1 MNGLFQDLR
10 YALRQLRKSPMFTA
24 VAVVTLA
31 LAVGATTAIFSVV
44 HAVLLAPLPY
54 RQIDRLAMIWGRNPS
69 RGDMEFPLSGGDFT
83 DWKQKQQAFEDIAPS
98 FDTEVTL
105 TGAGNPE
112 LVLGYAVSSNYFR
125 ILGVAPRIGRAF
137 TDDEA
142 SSGAQVVV
150 LSDKIWRSTFRADPQ
165 ILGKAIVLDA
175 KPYTVIGVM
184 PPAFN
189 FPPQTQLWMPMVVD
203 PRAAVDYQPEHRFIR
218 VIGRLKSGVSL
229 AEAQVRM
236 NALERQIAALHPA
249 TDAGNE
255 TFVEPLRN
263 EVVGGIRIPLLA
275 LLGAVGLV
283 LIIAC
288 VNIAGL
294 LLARGAGR
302 QIEVS
307 LRVAIG
313 ASRWRL
319 LQQFLC
325 ESLLLS
331 FVGGALGVL
340 LALLST
346 RFLLAIFPNGV
357 ANLSIP
363 KIEDIPIN
371 APVLCFALAITIAT
385 GLLFGIVPA
394 LQSARAGASDALKES
409 RGSTSSLRSARVRQV
424 LVAAEIS
431 LALILLA
438 GGGLMIESFRQVYR
452 EGLGFRPDPVLAV
465 EVFLPPNRYP
475 SEQPA
480 ARDNFV
486 ANVMDRLRRLPGA
499 SSVAATNFLPL
510 TGFWGTTDF
519 EVESQSVREDQKPTA
534 DDRLVTPAY
543 FSTMG
548 IELLRGRDFSDS
560 DRFASEK
567 VAIVNST
574 LAQRYFGGE
583 NPLDRV
589 LVVGDSTHRERWR
602 IVGEVSDVRAFGP
615 EQPAHADLYRPLSQ
629 ISFPLLA
636 FVVRTTGDPSR
647 LLKPAESVIW
657 EVDKDQPVFDA
668 MPMHALA
675 AQSVTLRRTST
686 ILLASFAGLALIV
699 AVVGL
704 YGLMAYSV
712 AQRTHEIGVRMAL
725 GAQRSDVLR
734 LVVRHGM
741 VLVVVGEIV
750 GLGTALVLTRL
761 ASGLLYQVSPFD
773 PWPLAAAAGVL
784 TLIALLASYIP
795 ARRAAKVDP
804 MVALR
809 YE

>member
-1 MNGLFQDLR
+1 MNGLLQDVR
-10 YALRQLRKSPMFTA
+10 YAVRQLRKSPMFTA
-24 VAVVTLA
+24 VAVITLA

-69 RGDMEFPLSGGDFT
+69 RGDMEFPVSGGDFA
-83 DWKQKQQAFEDIAPS
+83 DWKQKNQAFEDIAPS
-98 FDTEVTL
+98 FDNEVTL
-105 TGAGNPE
+105 TGAGNPK
-112 LVLGYAVSSNYFR
+112 LVLGYNVSPNYFR
-125 ILGVAPRIGRAF
+125 ILGVAPKMGRAF

-150 LSDKIWRSTFRADPQ
+150 LSDKIWRNIFHGDPQ
-165 ILGKAIVLDA
+165 ILGKSVNLDS
-175 KPYTVIGVM
+175 KPYVVIGVM

-189 FPPQTQLWMPMVVD
+189 FPPQTELWMPMVIY
-203 PRAAVDYQPEHRFIR
+203 PTAAVDYQPEHRFIR
-218 VIGRLKSGVSL
+218 VIGRLKPGVSL

-236 NALERQIAALHPA
+236 NALERQIATLHPA

-255 TFVEPLRN
+255 TWVEPLRH

-302 QIEVS
+302 QVEVS

-331 FVGGALGVL
+331 FVGGALGLL
-340 LALLST
+340 LALWST

-363 KIEDIPIN
+363 KVEAIPIN
-371 APVLCFALAITIAT
+371 APVLWFALGITVAT
-385 GLLFGIVPA
+385 GLLFGIMPA
-394 LQSARAGASDALKES
+394 MQSARASASEALKES
-409 RGSTSSLRSARVRQV
+409 RGSTSSLRSARARRV
-424 LVAAEIS
+424 LVASEIS
-431 LALILLA
+431 LSLVLLA
-438 GGGLMIESFRQVYR
+438 GGGLMVESFRHVYN
-452 EGLGFRPDPVLAV
+452 EDLGFRPDPVLAV

-475 SEQPA
+475 SEQPQT
-480 ARDNFV
+480 RNNFV
-486 ANVMDRLRRLPGA
+486 ANVMDRLNRLPGA
-499 SSVAATNFLPL
+499 SSIAATNFLPL

-519 EVESQSVREDQKPTA
+519 EIEGHSVREDQKPTA
-534 DDRLVTPAY
+534 DDRLITPAY

-548 IELLRGRDFSDS
+548 IELLRGRDFNDS
-560 DRFASEK
+560 DRSGSEK
-567 VAIVNST
+567 VAIVNAT
-574 LAQRYFGGE
+574 LARQYFSGE
-583 NPLDRV
+583 DPVDKILI
-589 LVVGDSTHRERWR
+589 VGDAAHRERWR
-602 IVGEVSDVRAFGP
+602 IVGEVADVRAFGP
-615 EQPAHADLYRPLSQ
+615 EQAAHADLYRPLSQ

-636 FVVRTTGDPSR
+636 FVVRTTGDPSA
-647 LLKPAESVIW
+647 LLKPAESAIW
-657 EVDKDQPVFDA
+657 EVDKDQPVMDA
-668 MPMHALA
+668 MPVQVLA

-686 ILLASFAGLALIV
+686 ILLASFAGLALLV

-712 AQRTHEIGVRMAL
+712 AQRTHEIGIRMAL
-725 GAQRSDVLR
+725 GAGRSDVLR

-741 VLVVVGEIV
+741 GLVIVGEIV

-761 ASGLLYQVSPFD
+761 VSGLLYQVSPAD
-773 PWPLAAAAGVL
+773 PWPLAAAVSVL
-784 TLIALLASYIP
+784 TLIALVASYIP